1 MTAFL
6 SLLAIVTFIAVVAHY
21 APAARYAPREDRER
35 QLAELRGLVDYR
47 EDPRL

>member
-1 MTAFL
+1 MTAML
-6 SLLAIVTFIAVVAHY
+6 TLIAIVTFLAVVAHY